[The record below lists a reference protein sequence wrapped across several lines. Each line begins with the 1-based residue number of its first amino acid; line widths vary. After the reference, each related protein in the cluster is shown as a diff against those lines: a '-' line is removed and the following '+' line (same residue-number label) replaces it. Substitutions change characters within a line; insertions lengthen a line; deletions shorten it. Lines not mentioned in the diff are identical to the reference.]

1 MWSNDERDTKW
12 TRDEIEN
19 LKHWSMFLISQY
31 LMSVTWFTVRCMM
44 KVWITASDRTLDLWF
59 LVDSWWV
66 QFSSVHFISMDQL
79 NIYKDFIHIAS
90 LLESKIKRKKLK
102 IQGRDFFKI
111 LMKGTTIQ
119 KIFPFFLYRISIFIN
134 ETLIPLLF
142 IF

>member
-1 MWSNDERDTKW
+1 MNKRWNGEFKT
-12 TRDEIEN
+12 
-19 LKHWSMFLISQY
+19 LKHVSVFAILN
-31 LMSVTWFTVRCMM
+31 VTWFTVHDVWCVM
-44 KVWITASDRTLDLWF
+44 KVWFIHRIGLWTCF
-59 LVDSWWV
+59 GESWDE
-66 QFSSVHFISMDQL
+66 FISWISNDQL

-90 LLESKIKRKKLK
+90 LLESKSARKKLK

-119 KIFPFFLYRISIFIN
+119 KIFPFFLYKISIFIN